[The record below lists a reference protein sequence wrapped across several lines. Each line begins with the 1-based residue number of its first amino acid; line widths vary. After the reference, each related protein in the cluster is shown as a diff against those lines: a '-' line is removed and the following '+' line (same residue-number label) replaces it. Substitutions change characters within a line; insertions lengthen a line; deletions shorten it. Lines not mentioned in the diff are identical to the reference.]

1 MNKRLRMI
9 LILTL
14 FACISGAAL
23 SLVYMFS
30 SPLIEANM
38 LEELKKSIFLVVPEA
53 KDYEE
58 KKSGEITYFECSDGS
73 GRIVGIAFPVR
84 GNGYQGVIKIMV
96 GLNPGLD
103 SITGIKVLEQV
114 ETPGLGGRIGEASF
128 QDQFKGVRT
137 EPAIEYIKN
146 KAPENNNQIQ
156 AITGATISSRSVVK
170 IINKNVKLLKDIL

>member
-14 FACISGAAL
+14 FACVSGAAL
-23 SLVYMFS
+23 SLVFMFS
-30 SPLIEANM
+30 NPLIEANM
-38 LEELKKSIFLVVPEA
+38 LEELRKSIFLVVPSA

-58 KKSGEITYFECSDGS
+58 KKSGEITYFECKDESGS
-73 GRIVGIAFPVR
+73 VVGIAFPVQ

-96 GLNPGLD
+96 GLTPDLS

-114 ETPGLGGRIGEASF
+114 ETPGLGGRIGEESF
-128 QDQFKGVRT
+128 QDQFKGIKT
-137 EPAIEYIKN
+137 EPAVEYVKN
-146 KAPENNNQIQ
+146 QKPDKDNEIQ

-170 IINKNVKLLKDIL
+170 IINKNVELLKDVL